1 MCYDADFKSACAQLP
16 FCLLKGPLKQDFLDI
31 YLTTFSE
38 SEISETQNLWGLSF
52 VSKCSKFNLDFKNAS
67 ENSEKFF
74 VSEVIASKLVS
85 LNCLY

>member
-38 SEISETQNLWGLSF
+38 SVVSEIQNLQGSSF
-52 VSKCSKFNLDFKNAS
+52 FPKYLKFNQDFKKAAQ
-67 ENSEKFF
+67 NSQN
-74 VSEVIASKLVS
+74 VSRF
-85 LNCLY
+85 